1 MIQTQFAECRDE
13 IAKLRKERSATNEV
27 SSTFSEPNKVVDK
40 NNVSPF
46 KLNTEITPKDY
57 ETIDAFVQQKIEEN
71 SADMKN

>member
-1 MIQTQFAECRDE
+1 MIQTNLAKCRDE
-13 IAKLRKERSATNEV
+13 LAKLRKERSATNEV
-27 SSTFSEPNKVVDK
+27 SSTISQSNKVDK

>member
-1 MIQTQFAECRDE
+1 MKF
-13 IAKLRKERSATNEV
+13 
-27 SSTFSEPNKVVDK
+27 SSTISESNKVDK

-71 SADMKN
+71 SADMKNEFREQNARRGW